1 MEDNIEDR
9 IRKANTHKLYRE
21 DPTFREP
28 WEKVRAAFV
37 ARWQTTLPGETDV
50 RETIFRYLG
59 LMDKLDSFVAS
70 VIASGEID
78 QAKLDHMIKTQ
89 NQRDQNAL
97 D

>member
-1 MEDNIEDR
+1 MNDN
-9 IRKANTHKLYRE
+9 IRKANTYKLYTE

-28 WEKVRAAFV
+28 WDKVRAAFV
-37 ARWQTTLPGETDV
+37 ARWQTTQPGEYEV

-59 LMDKLDSFVAS
+59 LMDKLDAFVAT

-78 QAKLDHMIKTQ
+78 KARFEALVKLQ
-89 NQRDQNAL
+89 NEHGNDAL